1 MSDITTILSNNY
13 YDLGN
18 VKFSKSKYVAV
29 DPKRFEGTWSGKYGD
44 GKKFEIQ
51 VSQVSGFKAMVKY
64 SSGGTVKYG
73 QVLIKD
79 DAFRIG
85 DTKVAVIGKKAET
98 AAIATAVTEPYT
110 GQSYIKKAVANHS

>member
-1 MSDITTILSNNY
+1 MSDITSILSNSY
-13 YDLGN
+13 YDLGG
-18 VKFSKSKYVAV
+18 VKYSKSKYVAV

-64 SSGGTVKYG
+64 TSAGTVKYS

-98 AAIATAVTEPYT
+98 AAIATAVTDPYT
-110 GQSYIKKAVANHS
+110 GQSYIKKAVADHK